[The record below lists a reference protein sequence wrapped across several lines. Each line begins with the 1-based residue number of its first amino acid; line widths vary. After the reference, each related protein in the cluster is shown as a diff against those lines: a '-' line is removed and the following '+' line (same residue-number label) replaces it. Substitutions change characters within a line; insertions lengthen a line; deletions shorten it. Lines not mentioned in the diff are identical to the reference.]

1 MVRRRALLQDEKQE
15 LTKKIKLEARKTKRL
30 MAKSGKRLSAS
41 ELIDLLRAKTQVLL
55 LREKA
60 SMQANT
66 QQLLC
71 QLTVSTEQAE
81 LCCVRRPRSGRSLC
95 DSKSLLCAEAAKR
108 PQLE

>member
-15 LTKKIKLEARKTKRL
+15 LTKRIKLEARKTKRL

-41 ELIDLLRAKTQVLL
+41 ELIDLLRAKTQVLPL
-55 LREKA
+55 GEKA

-71 QLTVSTEQAE
+71 QLTVSTEQITFV
-81 LCCVRRPRSGRSLC
+81 VRVRVCDVVNRSGRSSC
-95 DSKSLLCAEAAKR
+95 ESQSL
-108 PQLE
+108 